1 MIEKI
6 DAKNWKVKLRKKYI
20 SLFDDLFGSL
30 ETIKNMKLKEINKIF
45 ATIEVRDVNSK
56 LNEMQ
61 ISHDVAVNY

>member
-1 MIEKI
+1 VIEKI